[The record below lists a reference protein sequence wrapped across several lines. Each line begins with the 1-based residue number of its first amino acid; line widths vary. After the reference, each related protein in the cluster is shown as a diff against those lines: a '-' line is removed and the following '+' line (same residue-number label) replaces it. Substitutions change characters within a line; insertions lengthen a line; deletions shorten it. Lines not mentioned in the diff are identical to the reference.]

1 MSVGTQRSFQ
11 LSSCAD
17 AVLSPILIIIKIVWL
32 KKWYVGSQATRHS
45 SKTWIFF
52 NTFFVSFVS
61 QSVKSYCRWLGVSN
75 VGRVPLQSLT
85 LLSPTLFRFLP
96 FNTFSPYRL
105 YRACSID
112 LDWIWE
118 KYSEKETGK
127 KGKEIANDFLV
138 LTHEQKIYPS
148 VYILLLALLLPPYSH
163 LVLLIRQ
170 KYFFSGFVQQLFLL
184 PRKKEKY
191 YILTL
196 TIGLLFWNC

>member
-1 MSVGTQRSFQ
+1 MVCWF
-11 LSSCAD
+11 SSD
-17 AVLSPILIIIKIVWL
+17 K
-32 KKWYVGSQATRHS
+32 TRHS

-138 LTHEQKIYPS
+138 LTHEQKNLPVCSHTFISTLITPLFSFGALDSTKVFLRDSCSSCFYCQGRRKNIIFWLWQLGCS
-148 VYILLLALLLPPYSH
+148 SGTVRITKKINFADSLGKMKAVVLCANLL
-163 LVLLIRQ
+163 
-170 KYFFSGFVQQLFLL
+170 
-184 PRKKEKY
+184 
-191 YILTL
+191 
-196 TIGLLFWNC
+196 